1 VTSEEFPPI
10 AGAVH
15 GISPVT
21 GMLTRKSHQSLRALN
36 VSIEMLNAAQ
46 CNMPSM
52 ARRQDYPVHLLL
64 THDEET
70 DMTGYRILI
79 LIAAIV
85 ITGCEALVFVG
96 TTAVN

>member
-1 VTSEEFPPI
+1 ME
-10 AGAVH
+10 
-15 GISPVT
+15 
-21 GMLTRKSHQSLRALN
+21 
-36 VSIEMLNAAQ
+36 
-46 CNMPSM
+46 
-52 ARRQDYPVHLLL
+52 RRQNSSAYLLL
-64 THDEET
+64 SHDEET